1 MAKKIT
7 QSNLTQAGMAV
18 ITTEAVAFS
27 HLPAKKRFRTS
38 RNTGVAWHFDST
50 GS

>member
-1 MAKKIT
+1 MAKKII
-7 QSNLTQAGMAV
+7 QNNLTQAGMTV

-38 RNTGVAWHFDST
+38 RNTGDARHFDAT